1 MNKKHILCFGDS
13 NTWGY
18 DAATGGR
25 FDDDTRWTMQLSK
38 RLGEKYY
45 VIEEGLSG
53 RGAVDAHRAHQL
65 PESAKSSATSRA

>member
-1 MNKKHILCFGDS
+1 MNRKHILCFGDS

-45 VIEEGLSG
+45 VIEEGLI
-53 RGAVDAHRAHQL
+53 L
-65 PESAKSSATSRA
+65 LININTSIGPLFVV